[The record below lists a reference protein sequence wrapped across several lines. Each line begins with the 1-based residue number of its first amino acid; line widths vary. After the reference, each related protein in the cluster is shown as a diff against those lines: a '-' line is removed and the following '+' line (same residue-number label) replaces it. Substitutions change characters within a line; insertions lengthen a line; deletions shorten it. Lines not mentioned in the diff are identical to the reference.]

1 MFKQQTTDV
10 PFSVEALKANL
21 QRLQTEWDNYQASRD
36 RDGIYPYLECV
47 FKLVE
52 WWAFERKAK
61 EYARQALQLQRQP
74 VPKIADPFAAIIF
87 CTTDPKKV
95 DFKTRSKLSRLLRYA
110 KVFKDPDES
119 LIDFIGRRGGINKVA
134 ARYARYF
141 GRNSQL

>member
-1 MFKQQTTDV
+1 MLQQRTADV
-10 PFSVEALKANL
+10 PFSLEALKASL
-21 QRLQTEWDNYQASRD
+21 ERLQTEWDKCQSSRD
-36 RDGIYPYLECV
+36 RDGIYRYLESV

-52 WWAFERKAK
+52 WWAYERKAK

-87 CTTDPKKV
+87 CTANPEKV
-95 DFKTRSKLSRLLRYA
+95 DFKVRSKWARLLRYA

-119 LIDFIGRRGGINKVA
+119 LSDFVRRRGGINKCA

-141 GRNSQL
+141 GKSVT